1 MKQLTLAAALL
12 ALCGSASAATLS
24 ITVEGLRNDAGQLL
38 LAVFDKAAAFETMNS
53 SQAVASLAQQAR
65 GKQMT
70 FTFND
75 LPAGRY
81 AVAIHHDENRNQRM
95 DLKGMRPKE
104 GYAYSNGKG
113 RMKEPDFADA
123 AVDLDDKGHRQNV
136 KLIYHGR

>member
-1 MKQLTLAAALL
+1 MKELTLAAALM

-24 ITVEGLRNDAGQLL
+24 ITVEGLRNDGGQLL
-38 LAVFDKAAAFETMNS
+38 LAVFDKPAAFESMNT
-53 SQAVASLAQQAR
+53 SQAVASIAQQAR

-75 LPAGRY
+75 LPAGQY

-95 DLKGMRPKE
+95 DVKGPVPTE

-113 RMKEPDFADA
+113 RAKEPKFAEA
-123 AVDLDDKGHRQNV
+123 AIDLDDKGQRQNV
-136 KLIYHGR
+136 KLIYHSR